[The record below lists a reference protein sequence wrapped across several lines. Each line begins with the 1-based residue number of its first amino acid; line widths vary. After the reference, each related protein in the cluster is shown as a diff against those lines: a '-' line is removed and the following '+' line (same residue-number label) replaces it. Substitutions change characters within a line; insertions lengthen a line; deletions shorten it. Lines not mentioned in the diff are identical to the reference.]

1 MNYIFPNL
9 EDIVI
14 TLLTIYIIYKV
25 ILGSFETIKY
35 LFIIL
40 ILLVLYFRGLKLGG
54 LYRRIINNE
63 NVIVRNIFEE
73 IKKSC
78 VRRI

>member
-1 MNYIFPNL
+1 MNY

-14 TLLTIYIIYKV
+14 TLLTIYIFYKL

-54 LYRRIINNE
+54 LYRQIIKNE
-63 NVIVRNIFEE
+63 NEPDIYIIRPLKEFV
-73 IKKSC
+73 
-78 VRRI
+78 

>member
-1 MNYIFPNL
+1 MNY

-14 TLLTIYIIYKV
+14 TLLTIYIFYKL

-54 LYRRIINNE
+54 LYRRIIKNE
-63 NVIVRNIFEE
+63 NEPDIYIIRPLKEFV
-73 IKKSC
+73 
-78 VRRI
+78 

>member
-14 TLLTIYIIYKV
+14 FLLTIYIIYKV

-35 LFIIL
+35 TFIIL
-40 ILLVLYFRGLKLGG
+40 IILVLYFRGLKTGG
-54 LYRRIINNE
+54 FFYRQFIKNDNEPDIYIIRPLKE
-63 NVIVRNIFEE
+63 YF
-73 IKKSC
+73 
-78 VRRI
+78 

>member
-1 MNYIFPNL
+1 MNY

-54 LYRRIINNE
+54 LYRRIIKNE
-63 NVIVRNIFEE
+63 NEPDIYLIRPLKEYF
-73 IKKSC
+73 
-78 VRRI
+78 